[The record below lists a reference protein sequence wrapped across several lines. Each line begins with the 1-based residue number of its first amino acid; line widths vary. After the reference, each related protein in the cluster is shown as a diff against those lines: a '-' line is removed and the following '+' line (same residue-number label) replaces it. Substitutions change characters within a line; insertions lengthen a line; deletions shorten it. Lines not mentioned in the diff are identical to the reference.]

1 MLSQNRYR
9 CRRYSLGS
17 VAVTDDQ
24 SIQLHAP
31 VLRFC
36 ALVIRMEK
44 SNRRIGFHIEDTR
57 RLEIL
62 YLQVFDR
69 ERKQQRTSIYT
80 WEDNIKTGLKV
91 ISNKGIDLIR
101 LT

>member
-1 MLSQNRYR
+1 
-9 CRRYSLGS
+9 
-17 VAVTDDQ
+17 
-24 SIQLHAP
+24 
-31 VLRFC
+31 
-36 ALVIRMEK
+36 MEK